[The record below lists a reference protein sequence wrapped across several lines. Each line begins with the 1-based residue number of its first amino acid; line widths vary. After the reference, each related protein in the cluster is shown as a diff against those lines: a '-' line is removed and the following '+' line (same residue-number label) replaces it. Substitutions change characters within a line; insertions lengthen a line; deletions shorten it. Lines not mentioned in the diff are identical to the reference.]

1 MEFETLKRN
10 HLKRNIIIGV
20 VVVGIISACI
30 LTFTRARYRTTE
42 SIPLVTGTINYSP
55 YDIRVSTKLLIEEDE
70 YIELDHI
77 PTSEGVSLISS
88 SCTNGAVI
96 SWNEEKKGYE
106 IGNLTS
112 NGTKCETIY
121 GVIDEEDIFE
131 FDYTGTI
138 EEFVTPQD
146 GKYLLEVWGAQGGDT
161 NDYIGGYGGY
171 SKGEINLKKED
182 KLYIA
187 VGGEGLSNCV
197 SQDCAGGYNGG
208 GNGGA
213 YTADAANYQSGGGG
227 ATHIAKST
235 GLLSTLSDKQDDIL
249 IVAGGGSGAYYHPN
263 GVDYSTNGVSGGGY
277 LGNDGVVTNY
287 GMTAG
292 GGGTQEAG
300 GAAGYRGNPGVFGQG
315 GSGLSG
321 STLGGASGG
330 GGGFYGGGAAGHS
343 SAGGGSG
350 YIGNKELTNKAMYC
364 YNCKESSSE
373 NTLTF
378 SINSV
383 SNEALINNAKEGNGF
398 ARITLLEYSGY
409 QPNFGLEAKM
419 NGQNIVVTVTP
430 NEDNLFEISKYY
442 YTINDEYIESD
453 SNTYTFENLEE
464 GDYTVKVYVVD
475 SKGLKSKVKTQTMSL
490 IKGKTATDIINSHTI
505 LTRNDFGSILDTD
518 TTGTMYQAEDDDGTT
533 YYFAGSVDDNWV
545 KFAGIYWRIV
555 RVNGDGS
562 IRLIYSGDGWPYV
575 RGVETQVTLA
585 TYNVNSNDSWY
596 VGYKYKNGD
605 VHGLEND
612 STIKQAVEEWYKS
625 RILDKGYDQ
634 SVDLNAGFCGDRS
647 LYIGNGLDGEQTV
660 YVGANRLAYNK
671 KPSFRCGDSRD
682 LFTVSSS
689 NKGNKALIYP
699 VGLITADEISY
710 AGGVDAQ
717 INTGFYFYTNQSYWT
732 MTAYHFDFSA
742 ATNFYME
749 SRGSLTWSSV
759 NNAYGFR
766 PVINLK
772 ADTQF
777 KIDGNG
783 TSTNPY
789 VVIGAE

>member
-1 MEFETLKRN
+1 MEFETLKRS

-30 LTFTRARYRTTE
+30 LTFTSARYRTTE

-55 YDIRVSTKLLIEEDE
+55 YDIRVSTKLLLEEDE

-106 IGNLTS
+106 LGNLTS
-112 NGTKCETIY
+112 KGTKCETIY

-235 GLLSTLSDKQDDIL
+235 GLLSTLSDKQDDVL

-364 YNCKESSSE
+364 YNCRESNSE

-378 SINSV
+378 SVNSV

-419 NGQNIVVTVTP
+419 NGQSIVVTVTP

-475 SKGLKSKVKTQTMSL
+475 SKGITSKIVEKKVESNKTMQQ
-490 IKGKTATDIINSHTI
+490 IIADYNIDVRTSF
-505 LTRNDFGSILDTD
+505 LYAYTD
-518 TTGTMYQAEDDDGTT
+518 TTTKKVFSSEDDDGNT
-533 YYFAGSVDDNWV
+533 YYFAGNPTDNWV
-545 KFAGIYWRIV
+545 KFAGFYWRII
-555 RVNGDGS
+555 RVNGNGS
-562 IRLIYSGDGWPYV
+562 TRLIYSGNSDSGPV
-575 RGVETQVTLA
+575 ITGEDTQIFKSPF
-585 TYNVNSNDSWY
+585 NSSYHGSAY
-596 VGYKYKNGD
+596 VGYMYQATQQ
-605 VHGLEND
+605 HGVALG
-612 STIKQAVEEWYKS
+612 STIKLALDEWYENNLIDYVHYFDINS
-625 RILDKGYDQ
+625 
-634 SVDLNAGFCGDRS
+634 GFCGDREMES
-647 LYIGNGLDGEQTV
+647 GHIWSMNPTSEIHYAAYQRVYSNTRIPTFKCSNSADLYTIS
-660 YVGANRLAYNK
+660 GANN
-671 KPSFRCGDSRD
+671 
-682 LFTVSSS
+682 
-689 NKGNKALIYP
+689 GNKALNYP
-699 VGLITADEISY
+699 IGLITADEVIF
-710 AGGVDAQ
+710 AGGSNYVNDG
-717 INTGFYFYTNQSYWT
+717 IYLSSGTSFWT
-732 MTAYHFDFSA
+732 MTPSSNDYSGYSRVFDVYGGMLSAKAY
-742 ATNFYME
+742 
-749 SRGSLTWSSV
+749 V
-759 NNAYGFR
+759 NQEHGVR
-766 PVINLK
+766 PIINLS
-772 ADTQF
+772 ANILFT
-777 KIDGNG
+777 GSG
-783 TSTNPY
+783 TINDPY

>member
-1 MEFETLKRN
+1 MEFETLKRS

-112 NGTKCETIY
+112 KGTKCETIY

-300 GAAGYRGNPGVFGQG
+300 GAAGYRGNAGTFGQG

-378 SINSV
+378 SVNSV

-419 NGQNIVVTVTP
+419 NGQSIVVTVTP

-475 SKGLKSKVKTQTMSL
+475 SKGLKSKVKTQTISL

-505 LTRNDFGSILDTD
+505 LTRNDFSSILDTD

-562 IRLIYSGDGWPYV
+562 IRLIYSGTTSTTIGTNTQIGTSVFNEKSDSREYV
-575 RGVETQVTLA
+575 GYMYTIGQDHGLEKDSAIKGVL
-585 TYNVNSNDSWY
+585 DSWY
-596 VGYKYKNGD
+596 DNNLKSY
-605 VHGLEND
+605 ENKI
-612 STIKQAVEEWYKS
+612 SEE
-625 RILDKGYDQ
+625 
-634 SVDLNAGFCGDRS
+634 AGFCGDREPANENNTGYY
-647 LYIGNGLDGEQTV
+647 LYAGSE
-660 YVGANRLAYNK
+660 RLINHTPTFKCSNSA
-671 KPSFRCGDSRD
+671 D
-682 LFTVSSS
+682 LYTVSGSS
-689 NKGNKALIYP
+689 KGNKALSNPI
-699 VGLITADEISY
+699 GLITADEVVY
-710 AGGVDAQ
+710 AGGVQGISNNRFYLYTGQ
-717 INTGFYFYTNQSYWT
+717 IYWT
-732 MTAYHFDFSA
+732 MTPDKYPEAWVFAVYMTGA
-742 ATNFYME
+742 ATDINVDH
-749 SRGSLTWSSV
+749 SL
-759 NNAYGFR
+759 GIR